1 MANRII
7 LGKSTNSN
15 LGHSGGKFGLYI
27 SRTGD
32 DITNCTADQLI
43 FNTDNVGNTSAAI
56 DVGQYKIIPITGT
69 TATASVSVSASSSAT
84 INFANLGIN
93 NILFTNFSTAIT
105 NLSGN
110 NQSATIS
117 RFVNG
122 GLTTST
128 TAGTISNLG
137 NTAATISVSVM
148 GGFSSAALF

>member
-15 LGHSGGKFGLYI
+15 LGHSGGKYGLYI

-56 DVGQYKIIPITGT
+56 DVGQYKVVPITGT

-84 INFANLGIN
+84 FNFADFGIN
-93 NILFTNFSTAIT
+93 NLLFTNFSTAIT
-105 NLSGN
+105 NLADN

-128 TAGTISNLG
+128 TSGTLSNSG
-137 NTAATISVSVM
+137 NTAGTFTVAVI
-148 GGFSSAALF
+148 GGFSNAALF

>member
-56 DVGQYKIIPITGT
+56 DVGQYKIVPITGT

-105 NLSGN
+105 NLSDN

-128 TAGTISNLG
+128 TAGTINNLG

>member
-105 NLSGN
+105 NLSDN

-128 TAGTISNLG
+128 TAGTINNLG